1 MKIIELLTKIANK
14 EEVPQII
21 KYQSELWE
29 YNEYYDDYEKDTIYL
44 FGYLFAHE
52 NTDEFINDEVE
63 IIEENKEIEHCKGY
77 EDFGCVD
84 ELVEHLREKIDI
96 LIDEINKM
104 KEGK

>member
-1 MKIIELLTKIANK
+1 MKIKIIDLLVKIANG

-52 NTDEFINDEVE
+52 NTDEFINDKVE
-63 IIEENKEIEHCKGY
+63 IIEPKNLNGKTTEYYK
-77 EDFGCVD
+77 D
-84 ELVEHLREKIDI
+84 KII
-96 LIDEINKM
+96 IKTY
-104 KEGK
+104 